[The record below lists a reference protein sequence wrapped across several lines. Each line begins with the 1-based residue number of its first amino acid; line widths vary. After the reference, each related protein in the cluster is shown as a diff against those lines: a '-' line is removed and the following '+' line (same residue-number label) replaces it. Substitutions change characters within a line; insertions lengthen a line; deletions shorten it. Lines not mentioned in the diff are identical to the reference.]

1 MLHEVENVV
10 RATAANWSSMHQDV
24 KNRRGSTEI
33 DYMNG
38 YLAELGRAY
47 GIPTPAHDLMTNLVK
62 LKTQRATGSWKTGHM

>member
-1 MLHEVENVV
+1 
-10 RATAANWSSMHQDV
+10 
-24 KNRRGSTEI
+24 
-33 DYMNG
+33 MNG